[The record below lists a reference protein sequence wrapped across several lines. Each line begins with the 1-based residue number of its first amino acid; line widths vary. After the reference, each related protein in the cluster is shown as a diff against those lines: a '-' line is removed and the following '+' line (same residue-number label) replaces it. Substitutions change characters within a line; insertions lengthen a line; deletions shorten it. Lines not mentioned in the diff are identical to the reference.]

1 MNLYQSM
8 STINIGDSLN
18 TLVNEARGGLFRQSE
33 LAQLTYGAFD
43 IAATT
48 LQKSDKDKIEI
59 SYPVGWRPDRQAMEG
74 TWTYSKED
82 LLNQYRY
89 LAFHQLAVNGLFQL
103 VAITEALLGDILR
116 AIVRKYPHKLG
127 NKRTITIQT
136 VLESAT
142 IDEIHLRATDAL
154 VNELTYKS
162 PIEFAESLDSLISI
176 NLIECP
182 AFHKYVEIKA
192 TRDIFVHNQGMANET
207 YVRKAGTHQRVK
219 SGMTLPAD
227 VQYFLES
234 YEACLQVTE
243 WLEIELHKRW
253 HSAKYEAK
261 LQPQLEISLPP
272 IGEPQ
277 V

>member
-1 MNLYQSM
+1 M

-18 TLVNEARGGLFRQSE
+18 TLANEARGALFRQAE

-48 LQKSDKDKIEI
+48 LQKSDQDNIKI
-59 SYPVGWRPDRQAMEG
+59 SYPVGWRPDRQAIES
-74 TWTYSKED
+74 TCTYAKED

-89 LAFHQLAVNGLFQL
+89 LAFHQLAVNGLLQL

-116 AIVRKYPHKLG
+116 ALVRKYPHKLG

-142 IDEIHLRATDAL
+142 IDEIHIRATDTL
-154 VNELTYKS
+154 VNELAYKS
-162 PIEFAESLDSLISI
+162 PTEFAESLENLISV
-176 NLIECP
+176 NLLECP
-182 AFHKYVEIKA
+182 AFHKYMEIKA
-192 TRDIFVHNQGMANET
+192 TRDIFIHNRGMANET

-219 SGMTLPAD
+219 SGMVLPAD

-234 YEACLQVTE
+234 YESCLQVTE

-253 HSAKYEAK
+253 HSSKYEAK
-261 LQPQLEISLPP
+261 LQPELEMSLPP
-272 IGEPQ
+272 P
-277 V
+277 VAPAA